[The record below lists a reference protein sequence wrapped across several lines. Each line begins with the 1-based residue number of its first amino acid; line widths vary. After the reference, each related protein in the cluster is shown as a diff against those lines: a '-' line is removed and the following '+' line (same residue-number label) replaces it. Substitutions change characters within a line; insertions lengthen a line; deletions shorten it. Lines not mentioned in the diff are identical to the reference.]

1 MSDEPVVEYL
11 RSRAQVRPPM
21 DLVGS
26 IADAVEGVPQQRGS
40 WFAPFLPAA
49 GAVAAAAVVAVA
61 IVLLGQGPNFGPA
74 PGGTPTQAELP
85 SAAPS
90 PTPPLALLEP
100 GDTVTID
107 ARDPFGTWG
116 TITITRGEDVGGYE
130 DGSVPPE
137 NFVVEIHVEYLP
149 ERQPDPF
156 EFGAPDWMLA
166 DPGRVPAGEP
176 LEAGSTREL
185 TRPTLATYPGAIDI
199 FANRLEGWLLFAVP
213 RDAEDVPLDLYYR
226 HTAVAEAA
234 TRFAVREP
242 GPAPDPVAVAAPTP
256 PTPVTFVEKD
266 GYPFT
271 VIDDAQADALF
282 ETPDTCSN
290 PEDGY
295 TVTYPD
301 AWFSNTE
308 VGIWPA
314 CSWFAAS
321 FYDVGEDPNAVPP
334 AVAIV
339 AESMEG
345 DTGSFEENLLRES
358 VTVGGRP
365 AIRVEDRGVEGSGST
380 NPPGWH
386 SYLYQVQLGSTPEEG
401 PNLVFRT
408 TTEMGGDYNLNKA
421 VLDRIMAL
429 IEFDE

>member
-1 MSDEPVVEYL
+1 MSDEPIVEYL

-21 DLVGS
+21 DLVVS
-26 IADAVEGVPQQRGS
+26 IADAVEGVPQQRHS
-40 WFAPFLPAA
+40 WLAPFMPAA
-49 GAVAAAAVVAVA
+49 AAVAAAAVVVLAAVLVGGDPA
-61 IVLLGQGPNFGPA
+61 FGPG
-74 PGGTPTQAELP
+74 PGGTPTQTELP
-85 SAAPS
+85 SPTAAP
-90 PTPPLALLEP
+90 ALVQP
-100 GDTVTID
+100 GDSVTID

-116 TITITRGEDVGGYE
+116 TVTITRGDDVGGYD

-137 NFVVEIHVEYLP
+137 SFVIELHVEYVA
-149 ERQPDPF
+149 EREPDPF
-156 EFGAPDWMLA
+156 VFGAPDWALMTQ
-166 DPGRVPAGEP
+166 GRLPIGEP
-176 LEAGSTREL
+176 LAGGGARAL

-199 FANRLEGWLLFAVP
+199 FGNRLDGWLLFVVP
-213 RDAEDVPLDLYYR
+213 RDAADEPLDLLYR

-234 TRFAVREP
+234 RAFPVREP
-242 GPAPDPVAVAAPTP
+242 GPTPDPVAVAAPAP
-256 PTPVTFVEKD
+256 PMPVTYVEKD
-266 GYPFT
+266 GYPFA
-271 VIDDAQADALF
+271 VIDDAEADALF
-282 ETPDTCSN
+282 ETPDTCRN
-290 PEDGY
+290 PEAGY
-295 TVTYPD
+295 TTTYPD

-314 CSWFAAS
+314 CGWFAAT

-334 AVAIV
+334 AVGIV
-339 AESMEG
+339 AELLES
-345 DTGSFEENLLRES
+345 DTGSFEENLLREP

-386 SYLYQVQLGSTPEEG
+386 SYLYQVQFGPSPEEG
-401 PNLVFRT
+401 PTLIFRT